1 MPMRGDKV
9 ARAGIELDYPVRGVT
24 TAPALE
30 HVPFAMWIIE
40 AHRPRVVVEL
50 CVSADNTYCSFLQ
63 AIRTLNLEAKCFG
76 FSLGDG
82 QDSGSA
88 RGGGFDALKAYHDPL
103 YAAFSTLRRASFT
116 DALDSV
122 ADRSIDLL
130 EISGPSSGE
139 APFNDLDAWLPKMS
153 SRGVILVQG
162 VEVRQSSPKIQAFWE
177 TLSSRYPHFVFAHG
191 RGLGVAYAGS
201 EPLTG
206 QLQALLEAR
215 EPGDAAGIRAY
226 FSRLGTSV
234 AERAALREAEAKLA
248 ELSAP
253 IESQRQATTPSL
265 QKAAAQ
271 RDVLTRIVRQQSL
284 TVIALERELNY
295 PLTHSLL
302 YRAARFLFRTLVP
315 LSLRRYVRRR
325 LPLEQMSRLARN
337 APPGLKRHIPLSLK
351 QFLARQL
358 SSG

>member
-50 CVSADNTYCSFLQ
+50 CVSADNTYCGFLQ

-76 FSLGDG
+76 FTLGDG

-88 RGGGFDALKAYHDPL
+88 CRGDFDALKAYHDPL
-103 YAAFSTLRRASFT
+103 YAAFSTLRRASIA
-116 DALDSV
+116 DALNGVS
-122 ADRSIDLL
+122 DRSIDLL
-130 EISGPSSGE
+130 EISAPLADDGP
-139 APFNDLDAWLPKMS
+139 FDDLNAWLPKMS

-162 VEVRQSSPKIQAFWE
+162 VDVQQPSPKIQAFWE
-177 TLSSRYPHFVFAHG
+177 TLSSRYPHFVFAHS

-206 QLQALLEAR
+206 QLQTLLEAR
-215 EPGDAAGIRAY
+215 EPRDIAGIRSY

-234 AERAALREAEAKLA
+234 AERAALREAEARLA

-253 IESQRQATTPSL
+253 IEGQHQAGAPSL

-284 TVIALERELNY
+284 TVIQLERELNN
-295 PLTHSLL
+295 PVTRSFLF
-302 YRAARFLFRTLVP
+302 RATRFLFRTLVP
-315 LSLRRYVRRR
+315 LSARRYVRRR
-325 LPLEQMSRLARN
+325 IPLEKMSRLARN
-337 APPGLKRHIPLSLK
+337 VPPGLKRHIPLSLK